1 VPYVPV
7 RRAVRSA
14 SRCRSRATWTS
25 FQVLPRGLRIS
36 RSFNLCIDATLHL
49 LERMLGA
56 EVASETARILEYTTA
71 RSANQRAW
79 AFASRPAAET

>member
-1 VPYVPV
+1 MHNRYPKVH
-7 RRAVRSA
+7 AVEAPLVDEGRLITAGGVS
-14 SRCRSRATWTS
+14 
-25 FQVLPRGLRIS
+25 
-36 RSFNLCIDATLHL
+36 LCIDATLHL

-79 AFASRPAAET
+79 AFASRPAAQT